1 MTDVF
6 LVSLALSVVSS
17 NMRSTWQTARPSL
30 LLVSGDLDLTLR
42 FLMNFDYRSST
53 MSYDWSE
60 QA

>member
-6 LVSLALSVVSS
+6 PVSLALSVVSS

-30 LLVSGDLDLTLR
+30 RLVLGDLDLTLR
-42 FLMNFDYRSST
+42 FLMNFDYRSFT